1 MNHVLLLH
9 IFKCC
14 GGEIT
19 LLVTDNMMTGG
30 GDGGDSCHL
39 LGDSVLGTTYS
50 PLLSLVYGW

>member
-9 IFKCC
+9 IFKCY
-14 GGEIT
+14 GGKIT

-50 PLLSLVYGW
+50 PLLSLVYR